1 MGFPPFL
8 LSVREYRAHDQ
19 VEAINNTLSKLQTAE
34 TGSIAHSR
42 TWRLKSHTALISP
55 QITGCDPEYN
65 RQTGTPPVR

>member
-19 VEAINNTLSKLQTAE
+19 VEAINNTAE